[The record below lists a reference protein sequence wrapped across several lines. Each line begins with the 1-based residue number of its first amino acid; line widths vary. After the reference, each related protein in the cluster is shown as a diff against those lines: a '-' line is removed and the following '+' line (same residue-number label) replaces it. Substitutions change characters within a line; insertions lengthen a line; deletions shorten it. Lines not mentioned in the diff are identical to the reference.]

1 MTVDSVII
9 TPASTTNIGTK
20 RKHKQS
26 SCSKSTIVFAKVQSS
41 NSSVPPLKR
50 TKSSPA
56 KLSISTNSITEKER
70 PTRKLSSQDESDP
83 ETRRATH
90 NVLER
95 KRRIDLKRSFERLR
109 ECVPNLEKI
118 DKTPKVIVLKKAA
131 LHIEELNKED
141 LQLEE
146 QKRILIEEK
155 ESLTR
160 RLNSLLE
167 NNEDLFVV

>member
-1 MTVDSVII
+1 MTVDSNVS
-9 TPASTTNIGTK
+9 PSSTAMSGTK
-20 RKHKQS
+20 RKHKQ
-26 SCSKSTIVFAKVQSS
+26 CSGPRSTIILAKIEDSS
-41 NSSVPPLKR
+41 TTPPLKR
-50 TKSSPA
+50 TRSSPA
-56 KLSISTNSITEKER
+56 KLTFSSANISDRER
-70 PTRKLSSQDESDP
+70 SRKLLCQEESDP

-131 LHIEELNKED
+131 LHIEELNKEC

-146 QKRILIEEK
+146 QKRLLQEEK
-155 ESLTR
+155 DCLTNK
-160 RLNSLLE
+160 LNSLLE
-167 NNEDLFVV
+167 MRD

>member
-1 MTVDSVII
+1 MTL
-9 TPASTTNIGTK
+9 TSTTLAGSK
-20 RKHKQS
+20 RKHKQ
-26 SCSKSTIVFAKVQSS
+26 CSNNKSTIILAKIQNTCSTS
-41 NSSVPPLKR
+41 IPPLKR

-56 KLSISTNSITEKER
+56 KISFNNNTVSEKER
-70 PTRKLSSQDESDP
+70 QSRKFSSQDDSDP

-118 DKTPKVIVLKKAA
+118 DKTPKVIVLKKAS
-131 LHIEELNKED
+131 LHIEELNKEC

-146 QKRILIEEK
+146 QKRLLVEEK
-155 ESLTR
+155 ELLTQK
-160 RLNSLLE
+160 LNSLLE
-167 NNEDLFVV
+167 NNVDSLA